1 MRSPDTKRHAMLSI
15 AAALVPFSS
24 SAASST
30 TRRFVSLHMLVPGA
44 WVVRRGHDTCK
55 KVELALR
62 RALPGTTVFT
72 HLEPREDP
80 IAWADI
86 ELDRLPESAAA
97 NGR

>member
-1 MRSPDTKRHAMLSI
+1 
-15 AAALVPFSS
+15 
-24 SAASST
+24 
-30 TRRFVSLHMLVPGA
+30 
-44 WVVRRGHDTCK
+44 VRRGHDTCK